1 MSKVTITIEDEQ
13 LSGGTNLVVVV
24 ESDPPLPI
32 ARVSDQQWQSLI
44 EADYDLDMDRAD
56 QAQVAARL
64 ALEQLV
70 GSSKAAAVI
79 VRSAEEHRRSQGG

>member
-13 LSGGTNLVVVV
+13 LAGGTNLLVVV

-32 ARVSDQQWQSLI
+32 ARVRDQQWRSLI
-44 EADYDLDMDRAD
+44 EADYDLDMERAD

-64 ALEQLV
+64 ALEQMV
-70 GSSKAAAVI
+70 GSAKAAAVI
-79 VRSAEEHRRSQGG
+79 VRSAEEWRQGG